1 MAERLESESRKL
13 LGRLRDALAESSA
26 GQARLDRITHLI
38 ADSMQTEVCS
48 IYLFRDDDTLEL
60 CATEGLNPEA
70 VHQTRMR
77 IGEGLVGRVA
87 RTGPPVNT
95 PNAPP
100 AKGFRFMPETGEEIF
115 SSFLGVPIQRLGDAL
130 GVLVVQSK
138 DAREFSEDE
147 VYALEVVAMVLAE
160 MTELGAFV
168 GEGAALSALHQQPV
182 MFRGAVGQEGV
193 AEGHVWL
200 HEPRVVVTNPV
211 ADDPKIELIRLQ
223 EAVNKL
229 RISVDD
235 MLSLADTGDKEQREV
250 LQAYRMF
257 ANSRSWI
264 HRMEEDIASGL
275 SAEAA
280 VEKEQTAARTRM
292 AQVPDAYL
300 RERLHDLD
308 DLSNR
313 LLRILTGQGRTPA
326 RKCRKIRSWWRAIS
340 GPANCWNM
348 AAR

>member
-1 MAERLESESRKL
+1 MAERSESESRKL

-60 CATEGLNPEA
+60 CATEGLKAAA

-87 RTGPPVNT
+87 RTGSPVNT
-95 PNAPP
+95 PNAPQ
-100 AKGFRFMPETGEEIF
+100 AKGFRFMPETGEEIY
-115 SSFLGVPIQRLGDAL
+115 SSFLGVPVQRLGESL

-182 MFRGAVGQEGV
+182 RQVVKIVQPLAQIGVG
-193 AEGHVWL
+193 HL
-200 HEPRVVVTNPV
+200 
-211 ADDPKIELIRLQ
+211 
-223 EAVNKL
+223 
-229 RISVDD
+229 
-235 MLSLADTGDKEQREV
+235 
-250 LQAYRMF
+250 
-257 ANSRSWI
+257 
-264 HRMEEDIASGL
+264 
-275 SAEAA
+275 
-280 VEKEQTAARTRM
+280 
-292 AQVPDAYL
+292 
-300 RERLHDLD
+300 
-308 DLSNR
+308 
-313 LLRILTGQGRTPA
+313 
-326 RKCRKIRSWWRAIS
+326 
-340 GPANCWNM
+340 
-348 AAR
+348 